1 MYMCTWQICGGI
13 LGKGLEVTRL
23 PHGDA
28 VARGKEIVAGI

>member
-1 MYMCTWQICGGI
+1 MCTWQICGGI
-13 LGKGLEVTRL
+13 LGKGGLEVTRL